1 LGLLSGAPSDER
13 DDERVREAED
23 AAGEAGRRSDDVER
37 SLVRLVAVGVHLA
50 AVRLVRRVEAARA
63 VLGGGRSLEVLEVLR
78 VHEVVGVGVPE
89 GRGEI
94 GGERVLE
101 VESRMVMVMT
111 TMCVEARGKIGGE
124 RGLEV
129 EW

>member
-1 LGLLSGAPSDER
+1 MSSPIGPIERMGPALETSGLAGRSRSSFSTR
-13 DDERVREAED
+13 RVVPCHREA
-23 AAGEAGRRSDDVER
+23 AGRSDDVER

-89 GRGEI
+89 
-94 GGERVLE
+94 
-101 VESRMVMVMT
+101 
-111 TMCVEARGKIGGE
+111 ARGKIGGE

-129 EW
+129 ESRMVMVMADYVC

>member
-1 LGLLSGAPSDER
+1 LRLRGEGGGRGGRGELREAEKGRLGLLSGAPSDER

-23 AAGEAGRRSDDVER
+23 AAGEAGGRSDDVER

-89 GRGEI
+89 
-94 GGERVLE
+94 
-101 VESRMVMVMT
+101 
-111 TMCVEARGKIGGE
+111 ARGKIGGE

-129 EW
+129 NLAW